1 MKIFGERLR
10 VARKAKGY
18 ASSAELGEVLSVG
31 NSTVSRWEAG
41 EREPSLETIIKLAEI
56 LDVSVAYLMGETD
69 YPAALSEKAT
79 AGNLT
84 QRSQAAEMFANLMKK
99 LAIENPD
106 LIIHF
111 RDLEKNIDK
120 LSPKD
125 VQAIADGIALITGK
139 VNKDIEKRFKKAQ
152 PGDI

>member
-10 VARKAKGY
+10 AARKAKGY
-18 ASSAELGEVLSVG
+18 ANSAELGEILSVG

-41 EREPSLETIIKLAEI
+41 EREPSLETVKKLAEI

-69 YPAALSEKAT
+69 FPEPDANVSSAKDKPRSET
-79 AGNLT
+79 
-84 QRSQAAEMFANLMKK
+84 AEMFARLMRK
-99 LAIENPD
+99 LAVENPD

-111 RDLEKNIDK
+111 RDLEKNLDNLAPEDI
-120 LSPKD
+120 
-125 VQAIADGIALITGK
+125 QAIADGIALITGK
-139 VNKDIEKRFKKAQ
+139 ANKEVEKRLRKAG